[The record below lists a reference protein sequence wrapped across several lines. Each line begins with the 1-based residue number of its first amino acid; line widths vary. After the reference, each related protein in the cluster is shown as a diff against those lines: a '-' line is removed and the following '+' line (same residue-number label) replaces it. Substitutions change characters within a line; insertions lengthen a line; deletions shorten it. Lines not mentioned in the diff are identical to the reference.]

1 MRKGRKFGTW
11 RAVLDLA
18 ESLNRDLGPHTC
30 DYSEEEIE
38 DAIKEQ
44 SSVRYRVDPGND
56 GVAHIG
62 LSSSKIGREPFK
74 LDWDQEYGE

>member
-30 DYSEEEIE
+30 
-38 DAIKEQ
+38 AIKEQ

-62 LSSSKIGREPFK
+62 LSSSKIGREHFK